1 MTGPEVEKVNYRKLG
16 FLGKFWEL
24 QKVMWRTNAG
34 LIESHAWDSRPEIW
48 PFLTRGINFW
58 GKNHRQIYLIGNP
71 LIWWSSTAAIA
82 VYVIFKVIA
91 ILRWQRGYSDY
102 RNGNWRRFDYEVSVA
117 ILGWALHY
125 FPFFLM
131 QRQLFLHHYFPAL
144 YFAIAALCQI
154 FDFATHRIRTFGFN
168 GKPALGWISAVVFLA
183 LSIAVFGLFQP
194 LTYGNPWTKAQCK
207 RVTVLSGWDWD
218 CNNLFDTVSYLM
230 LTCWSPHLTF
240 I

>member
-1 MTGPEVEKVNYRKLG
+1 
-16 FLGKFWEL
+16 
-24 QKVMWRTNAG
+24 MWRTNAG
-34 LIESHAWDSRPEIW
+34 LVESHAWDSRPEIW

-58 GKNHRQIYLIGNP
+58 GKDHRQIYLIGNP
-71 LIWWSSTAAIA
+71 FIWWSSTATIA

-91 ILRWQRGYSDY
+91 LLRWQRGYSDY

-144 YFAIAALCQI
+144 YFAIAALCQT
-154 FDFATHRIRTFGFN
+154 FDFATHRIRAFGFS
-168 GKPALGWISAVVFLA
+168 GKPVLGWIAAVVFLA
-183 LSIAVFGLFQP
+183 LSAAVFGLFQP
-194 LTYGNPWTKAQCK
+194 LTYGNAWTKAQCS

-218 CNNLFDTVSYLM
+218 CHNLFDTVSYISQ
-230 LTCWSPHLTF
+230 TWSPPLTF